1 MLERTTVLQ
10 HIVTEMLVLEVT
22 TRSPKKLDGI
32 VERAMKQFKHGVAQN
47 EVLRAV
53 DYLESRR
60 LLEMRTPRNTT
71 SKTLFMKKTSEV
83 PDDERELIWKL
94 MTLHGIKKT

>member
-10 HIVTEMLVLEVT
+10 HIVTEMLVLDVT
-22 TRSPKKLDGI
+22 TRSPKKLDAI
-32 VERAMKQFKHGVAQN
+32 VERAQKFRGGVPHN

-60 LLEMRTPRNTT
+60 LLEMRTPNNKT

-94 MTLHGIKKT
+94 MTLHGIKRN